1 MTRTLRAA
9 PLALALVAAAACA
22 EKLTEDPKN
31 FVTADNYYKT
41 PADITTATLAS
52 YQTLFQ
58 DAWNRWMPTLGDLAS
73 DQTRIQP
80 DEPNFQTYAPGLLLW
95 DPTSNSINTV
105 WNGFYTA
112 IFRANLAIER
122 AGQVQFADAAQ
133 QTRLIAEAKFVR
145 AYSYLQL
152 TKGWGDVP
160 LLLTL
165 ADHDKSRTAEGVPRT
180 PVAEVHAQVVKDL
193 DEAEAALPATPADHG
208 RASKA
213 AAQMALA
220 ELYQWRSSYLRQNE
234 WARASAA
241 ARRVMDSGNWALSPD
256 YLAPFLPANK
266 GYPNNR
272 EIIWAVPA
280 SGTQGRSSTDAFC
293 LFLPRELGFGSGGGC
308 EIIGQPTQWMYQS
321 FPRTVSGADTAWDYR
336 HQVTYRKAGCS
347 TNANIGCITF
357 RWPNIDKYRPTNRG
371 IGGPVDVDYPIY
383 RLAEAMLI
391 YAEAQLETGN
401 PAEALRVVNLIRARA
416 RQGTGSQ
423 ALAQPAPLAA
433 INRDALYLERNW
445 ELAHEGKRW
454 WDLLRRDALEPG
466 YLVSQLDA
474 HDPETRAR
482 GSLDAF
488 RLRYPIPQNELQ
500 LNRALTQNQ
509 GY

>member
-1 MTRTLRAA
+1 MRRLWAAA
-9 PLALALVAAAACA
+9 PLALALAAAVACS
-22 EKLTEDPKN
+22 ESDLVEEPKN

-41 PADITTATLAS
+41 PADIQNATLAA

-58 DAWNRWMPTLGDLAS
+58 NAWGRWMPTLGDLAS

-95 DPTSNSINTV
+95 TPTADAINSV

-112 IFRANLAIER
+112 IFRANLAAER
-122 AGQVQFADAAQ
+122 AAQVEFP
-133 QTRLIAEAKFVR
+133 AEADRTALVAEARFLR
-145 AYSYLQL
+145 GFSYLQL
-152 TKGWGDVP
+152 TKGWDDVP
-160 LLLTL
+160 LLLTTE
-165 ADHDKSRTAEGVPRT
+165 DHANAVGKART
-180 PVAEVHAQVVKDL
+180 PVEEVHAQVLKDL
-193 DEAEAALPATPADHG
+193 TEAEAGLPATPAAHG

-220 ELYQWRSSYLRQNE
+220 ELHLWRSSFLKKNE
-234 WARASAA
+234 WAQAA
-241 ARRVMDSGNWALSPD
+241 AAAKRVTDSGNWGLAAD

-272 EIIWAVPA
+272 ETIWMTPA
-280 SGTQGRSSTDAFC
+280 SGVDGRSSTDAFC

-308 EIIGQPTQWMYQS
+308 EIIGQPTDWMYNS
-321 FPRTVSGADTAWDYR
+321 FPAGDYR
-336 HQVTYRKAGCS
+336 REVTYRTQGCS
-347 TNANIGCITF
+347 TNATIGCITF
-357 RWPNIDKYRPTNRG
+357 KWPNIDKYRPTNRG

-383 RLAEAMLI
+383 RYAEALLMQ
-391 YAEAQLETGN
+391 AEAQLELGN
-401 PAEALRVVNLIRARA
+401 QAEALRLVNEVRARA
-416 RQGTGSQ
+416 RQGAGSESR
-423 ALAQPAPLAA
+423 AQPAPLAA
-433 INRDALYLERNW
+433 VSREAIYLERNW

-466 YLVSQLDA
+466 YLTAQLDA

-482 GSLDAF
+482 GDLSAF
-488 RLRYPIPQNELQ
+488 RKRYPIPQNEIQ
-500 LNRALTQNQ
+500 LNPALTQNQ

>member
-1 MTRTLRAA
+1 MKRTPTRALWAA
-9 PLALALVAAAACA
+9 PLALGLAAAAACNS
-22 EKLTEDPKN
+22 ELVEEPKN
-31 FVTADNYYKT
+31 FVTAENYYRT
-41 PADITTATLAS
+41 PADIDAATQAS

-58 DAWNRWMPTLGDLAS
+58 ESWNRWMPTLGDLAS

-95 DPTSNSINTV
+95 DPTSNSLNSV

-112 IFRANLAIER
+112 IFRANLAMDR
-122 AGQVQFADAAQ
+122 TAKVQFPAAADQA
-133 QTRLIAEAKFVR
+133 RLVAEAKFVR

-152 TKGWGDVP
+152 TKGWDDVP

-165 ADHDKSRTAEGVPRT
+165 EDHAKATGAEGVPRT
-180 PVAEVHAQVVKDL
+180 PVEQVHQQVAKDL
-193 DEAEAALPATPADHG
+193 ADAEAGLPATPTAHG
-208 RASKA
+208 RASKG

-220 ELYQWRSSYLRQNE
+220 ELHQWRSSYLKKGE
-234 WARASAA
+234 WAQASAA
-241 ARRVMDSGNWALSPD
+241 AKRVMDSGTWALSAD

-266 GYPNNR
+266 GYPANK

-280 SGTQGRSSTDAFC
+280 SGLQGRSSTDAFC

-308 EIIGQPTQWMYQS
+308 EIIGQPTRWMYDS
-321 FPRTVSGADTAWDYR
+321 FARGDYR
-336 HQVTYRKAGCS
+336 HEVTYRTEGCS
-347 TNANIGCITF
+347 TNANIGCIKF
-357 RWPNIDKYRPTNRG
+357 KWPNVNKYRPTNRG

-383 RLAEAMLI
+383 RLVEAMLVH
-391 YAEAQLETGN
+391 AEAQLELGN
-401 PAEALRVVNLIRARA
+401 AAEALRVVNLVRARA
-416 RQGTGSQ
+416 RQGTGSESRAEPR
-423 ALAQPAPLAA
+423 ALAAVNREA
-433 INRDALYLERNW
+433 IYMERNW

-466 YLVSQLDA
+466 YLVAQLDA

-482 GSLDAF
+482 GDLSPF
-488 RLRYPIPQNELQ
+488 RKRYPIPQNEIQ
-500 LNRALTQNQ
+500 LNKAVRQNP